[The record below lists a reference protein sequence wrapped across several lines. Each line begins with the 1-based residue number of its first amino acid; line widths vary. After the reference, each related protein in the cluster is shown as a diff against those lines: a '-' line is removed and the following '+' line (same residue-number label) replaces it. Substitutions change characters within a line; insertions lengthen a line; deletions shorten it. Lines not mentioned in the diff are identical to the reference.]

1 MSSKP
6 KIKKKTTPS
15 PELKAQKNEE
25 AMIAGILEGS
35 PDGIGVAVIRLECGC
50 RKMAAVDAKGEPASK
65 VVIYRDEAES
75 ICDACKQDNGPF
87 SRVVTQFIHWQ
98 EDRGQGSRHLP
109 QPLNRLVGTGY
120 LPHSPRYFPLVFTV
134 CLRDCP

>member
-6 KIKKKTTPS
+6 KSKKKTTVS

-50 RKMAAVDAKGEPASK
+50 RKMAAVDCTGEPASK
-65 VVIYRDEAES
+65 VIIYRDDAES
-75 ICDACKQDNGPF
+75 ICEACKKDNGAF
-87 SRVVTQFIHWQ
+87 ARVVTQFIHWQ
-98 EDRGQGSRHLP
+98 EPMPDGATRMKIEAKVLGSYTSH
-109 QPLNRLVGTGY
+109 
-120 LPHSPRYFPLVFTV
+120 
-134 CLRDCP
+134 

>member
-50 RKMAAVDAKGEPASK
+50 RKMAAVDCKGEPASK
-65 VVIYRDEAES
+65 VIIYRDEAES
-75 ICDACKQDNGPF
+75 ICDACKQDNGAF
-87 SRVVTQFIHWQ
+87 ARVTTQFIHWQ
-98 EDRGQGSRHLP
+98 EPMPDGATRMKIEAKVL
-109 QPLNRLVGTGY
+109 GTY
-120 LPHSPRYFPLVFTV
+120 TSH
-134 CLRDCP
+134 